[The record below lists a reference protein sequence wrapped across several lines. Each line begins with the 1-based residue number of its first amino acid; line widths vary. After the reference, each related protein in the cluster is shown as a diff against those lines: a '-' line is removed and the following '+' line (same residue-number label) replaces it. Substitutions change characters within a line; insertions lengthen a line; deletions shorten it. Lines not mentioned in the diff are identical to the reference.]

1 MNGADAA
8 EVLPKEFERL
18 RMRGAVF
25 FWLMWRQS
33 TVIVDSGGAN
43 VLKYK
48 ILDSM
53 IQERLNDV

>member
-18 RMRGAVF
+18 RLRGAVF
-25 FWLMWRQS
+25 FWLIWKQS
-33 TVIVDSGGAN
+33 TVIVDSGGSN

-53 IQERLNDV
+53 IQER